1 MSRNATSLIRLYHER
16 LAPQGWEF
24 EQREALSLARAGW
37 VDTPAKF
44 DADFPAH
51 DTTSGRTLGYWSRHE
66 VLATVALIAATV
78 IALAAGFSH

>member
-24 EQREALSLARAGW
+24 EQREALALARAGW

-44 DADFPAH
+44 ESGFPAA
-51 DTTSGRTLGYWSRHE
+51 DAASVRSLGAWSRDE
-66 VLATVALIAATV
+66 LLALLALVTSTV
-78 IALAAGFSH
+78 IALAAFIRH